1 MADKKIT
8 LARTARP
15 NTAQTFTFTSL
26 GTSDTVVVPCDFKD
40 EHTMLIFLGGT
51 AAATVTIK
59 AGNGYNAVNDEV
71 VSVPASGY
79 VAMTIDSNRFK
90 NVSGDYKGSVTLTVS
105 AACSLAV
112 VEARV

>member
-1 MADKKIT
+1 MADKNIT
-8 LARTARP
+8 VVKTARP
-15 NTAQTFTFTSL
+15 NEAKTFTFTAL
-26 GTSDTVVVPCDFKD
+26 ATSDTVVVPCDFKD

-51 AAATVTIK
+51 NASTVTIK
-59 AGNGYNAVNDEV
+59 AGNGYNGVNDEAIE
-71 VSVPASGY
+71 VPAGGY

-90 NVSGDYKGSVTLTVS
+90 NVSGDYKGSVVIGVS